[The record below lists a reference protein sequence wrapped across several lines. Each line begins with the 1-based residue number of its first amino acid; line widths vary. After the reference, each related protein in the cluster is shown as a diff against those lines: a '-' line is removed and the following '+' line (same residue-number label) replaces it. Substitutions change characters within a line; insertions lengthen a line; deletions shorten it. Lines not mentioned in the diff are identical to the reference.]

1 MAPLGLAD
9 IILPLGLVLR
19 RALPAGL
26 ARAVTRPPLIQDQ
39 HLPSLFHY
47 ARPGVSEKQHHRPK
61 SLASRTTGQPC
72 PILDRPDPLLLH
84 HAHPPARRLGI
95 QHERPCQIAY
105 HPRTSSR
112 VPAVAGLA

>member
-39 HLPSLFHY
+39 HLPSLLHY

-95 QHERPCQIAY
+95 QHERPCQIAH